1 MSGSQIIQ
9 NIVPAAVDVG
19 NDPSISQ
26 VYSFPL
32 TLTQGATI
40 TIDLKTLVNLH
51 RVGGVQGL
59 MADNSQGTAALTVT
73 TVVGQVLVVPLG
85 SQAMLPLFLSADKTI
100 TFNGAGTVNVVLTNF
115 FIGPSVWNATAA
127 GSVVTISGT
136 VSASDSATHSLLSAI
151 EGELSGTIS
160 VSDSATHTALTAIQ
174 AELGGTLSVGV
185 SGTALV
191 SDSATHTALT
201 AIEAELAGTLTVG
214 VSGTAL
220 VSDSATHTVLS
231 AISANTANLENA
243 VVSGGG
249 SAVPSYGVNVG
260 GIYQPAPTSG
270 TSGSFRPL
278 ETDPFGALQ
287 VDDLGVIPTYSA
299 AFAFPAVA
307 SANDILSIYGSSSKT
322 VQLLRIEFS
331 GLFSSS
337 AAEYVSIYKRS
348 SSTSGG
354 SPSTLTAVSHDSTDP
369 TATATVNAY
378 ASNPTPG
385 TLVGVLSTLVYE
397 GGIVPPASP
406 LIFDF
411 ALGGQKSV
419 VLRGASQGVTLSLD
433 SGNGSGTTIYGRI
446 IWREF

>member
-9 NIVPAAVDVG
+9 NIVPATVDVG

-59 MADNSQGTAALTVT
+59 MADNSEGTAALTVT
-73 TVVGQVLVVPLG
+73 TVVGQVLVVPAG

-160 VSDSATHTALTAIQ
+160 VSDSVTHTALTAIQ
-174 AELGGTLSVGV
+174 AELGGTLTVGV

-270 TSGSFRPL
+270 TSGTFRPL
-278 ETDPFGALQ
+278 ETDPYGALY
-287 VDDLGVIPTYSA
+287 VDTLGLVPTFTAVVELA
-299 AFAFPAVA
+299 AITNATDVC
-307 SANDILSIYGSSSKT
+307 ILLGSSSKT
-322 VQLLRIEFS
+322 IQVLRLEVWVIYSAGPFYLQIIKRTSANSGGTFS
-331 GLFSSS
+331 AISSIAHDSNDGS
-337 AAEYVSIYKRS
+337 ATAVLNAYSVNPTTGAGVNVGIGVVAT
-348 SSTSGG
+348 STSGLAE
-354 SPSTLTAVSHDSTDP
+354 P
-369 TATATVNAY
+369 
-378 ASNPTPG
+378 
-385 TLVGVLSTLVYE
+385 LVYDY
-397 GGIVPPASP
+397 AK
-406 LIFDF
+406 DN
-411 ALGGQKSV
+411 QKPM
-419 VLRGASQGVTLSLD
+419 VLRGTSQGLAVNFLGD
-433 SGNGSGTTIYGRI
+433 NGATTPVYVRYT
-446 IWREF
+446 WREF